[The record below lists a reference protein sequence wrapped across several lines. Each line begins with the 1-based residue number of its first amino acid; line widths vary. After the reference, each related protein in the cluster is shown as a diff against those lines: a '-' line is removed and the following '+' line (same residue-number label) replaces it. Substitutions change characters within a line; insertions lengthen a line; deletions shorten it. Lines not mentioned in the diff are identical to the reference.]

1 MDLMSTAI
9 GPAPDATEPD
19 DGLLALV
26 SWRLADPAWK
36 PSFRDLLDDARA
48 CVDPAAGATV
58 VLAALRDVV
67 TANAALAPRARIVA
81 LEAQNAMSRRDGPE
95 RGRAGLFGRATA
107 RLFGGLR
114 ASNAP
119 HS

>member
-1 MDLMSTAI
+1 MDLTSTAI
-9 GPAPDATEPD
+9 GPAPEPGEPD

-26 SWRLADPAWK
+26 GWRLADPAWK

-81 LEAQNAMSRRDGPE
+81 LEAQRAMGRPDKAEGSRTGII
-95 RGRAGLFGRATA
+95 GRATA

-114 ASNAP
+114 APGVP
-119 HS
+119 HA